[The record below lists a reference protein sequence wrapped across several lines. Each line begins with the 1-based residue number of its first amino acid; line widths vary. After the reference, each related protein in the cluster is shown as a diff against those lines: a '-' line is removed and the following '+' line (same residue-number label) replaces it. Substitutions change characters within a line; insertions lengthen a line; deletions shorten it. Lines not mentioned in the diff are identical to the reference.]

1 MSEKYIQGKILNG
14 TYEDNKDSIIK
25 KELSTKGIFGM
36 DIKENLMNYIR
47 NIESERIVEE
57 NFRYLKEHPAI
68 RYCVSLMADISK
80 EIDYVRSISDYTS
93 FISQNNN
100 PNEFDKQQ
108 VQNVIFSDL
117 FYELF
122 SEVMKS
128 VTMRNY
134 YYDSQYSLS
143 LEKKN
148 IKEIIVE
155 DKDQLEEK
163 K

>member
-1 MSEKYIQGKILNG
+1 MNG

-80 EIDYVRSISDYTS
+80 EIDYVRSIFLIIQALLVKIT
-93 FISQNNN
+93 IQMNLINNK
-100 PNEFDKQQ
+100 FK
-108 VQNVIFSDL
+108 
-117 FYELF
+117 
-122 SEVMKS
+122 M
-128 VTMRNY
+128 
-134 YYDSQYSLS
+134 
-143 LEKKN
+143 
-148 IKEIIVE
+148 
-155 DKDQLEEK
+155 
-163 K
+163 